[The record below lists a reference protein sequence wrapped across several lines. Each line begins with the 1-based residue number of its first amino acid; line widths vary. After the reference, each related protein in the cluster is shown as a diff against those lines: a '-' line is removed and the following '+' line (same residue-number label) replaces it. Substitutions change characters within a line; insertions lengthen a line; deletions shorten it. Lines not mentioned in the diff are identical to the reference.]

1 MISNDVKEIIRNSG
15 VDGIDPK
22 YVFSYGLPHSIQ
34 SQNLNKIVIL
44 VNDIARIPSG
54 FGSDDIISDDGTVQV
69 QFFYPVKA
77 DGDLTALY
85 ERPIRN
91 LLRKNGWFQ
100 TIGGGIDR
108 DPSTSQLYSTYHFKK
123 TIY

>member
-15 VDGIDPK
+15 IKGIDPK
-22 YVFSYGLPHSIQ
+22 YVFSYGLPNSIQ
-34 SQNLNKIVIL
+34 SKKLNKIVIL
-44 VNDIARIPSG
+44 VNDIARVPSG
-54 FGSDDIISDDGTVQV
+54 FGSDDVISDDGTVQV
-69 QFFYPVKA
+69 QFFYPVRA

-85 ERPIRN
+85 ERPIRD

-108 DPSTSQLYSTYHFKK
+108 DPSTSQLYTTYHFKK

>member
-15 VDGIDPK
+15 VDGIDPT
-22 YVFSYGLPHSIQ
+22 YVFSYGLPNSIQ
-34 SQNLNKIVIL
+34 SQKLDKIVIL
-44 VNDIARIPSG
+44 VNDISRIPSG

-69 QFFYPVKA
+69 QFFYPIRA
-77 DGDLTALY
+77 DGDLTTLY
-85 ERPIRN
+85 ERPIRD

-100 TIGGGIDR
+100 TLGGGIDR
-108 DPSTSQLYSTYHFKK
+108 DPSTSQLYTTYHFKK